1 MLRRKFVLSA
11 IKASPFFLF
20 QSSLT
25 SACSLLETE
34 ETPVLT
40 DKKIIIIGAGI
51 SGLAAAKKLKAAGFT
66 VVVLES
72 QEKIG
77 GRLRTDRSLGIA
89 FDEGASWIHGP
100 KGGNPI
106 TAIASQAGATT
117 YLTDDD
123 SLRIYDQSGKEYNTD
138 LLDAEYD
145 LFEAALTAVR
155 KAGTDNQSFEAI
167 FNSLY
172 PEKGKERLWKYM
184 LSAYLEF
191 DSGGDISNLSSKYFY
206 DDEEFPGADV
216 IITNGYDK
224 VAEFLGKGLDIKLN
238 SRVTEINYG
247 AAKPFVKAGGTTYE
261 ADYILVTVPLGV
273 LKNKSI
279 AFSPALPSDKI
290 KAIENTQMGNVNKF
304 LLVWKSSF
312 WDANTQYIGY
322 TPETKGKF
330 NYFMNVNKFLPSSNA
345 LMTFAFGKYAT
356 QTETMSDAQITTEI
370 MSHLKSIYGNNISNP
385 IQFLRTKWGSNINS
399 FGSYSFATNGSGALN
414 FDTLS
419 NAVSNKLFFAGE
431 HTESDYRGT
440 VHGAYLSGIREAD
453 KIIDL

>member
-34 ETPVLT
+34 TPVLT
-40 DKKIIIIGAGI
+40 DKKIIVIGAGI
-51 SGLAAAKKLKAAGFT
+51 AGLAAAKKLKENGFT
-66 VVVLES
+66 VLVLES

-77 GRLRTDRSLGIA
+77 GRLRTDRSIGIA

-106 TAIASQAGATT
+106 TALATQAGAST
-117 YLTDDD
+117 YLTDDE

-138 LLDAEYD
+138 LLDTEYD

-155 KAGTDNQSFEAI
+155 KAGSENQSFEAI

-191 DSGGDISNLSSKYFY
+191 DTGGDISNLSSKYFY
-206 DDEEFPGADV
+206 DDEEFSGADV

-238 SRVTEINYG
+238 TRVTEINYG
-247 AAKPFVKAGGTTYE
+247 AEKPFVKAGGITYE

-279 AFSPALPSDKI
+279 AFSPALPSDKT

-312 WDANTQYIGY
+312 WDATTQYIGY

-370 MSHLKSIYGNNISNP
+370 MSHLKSIYGNNISSP

-399 FGSYSFATNGSGALN
+399 FGSYSFATNGSGSLN

-431 HTESDYRGT
+431 HTERDYRGT

>member
-11 IKASPFFLF
+11 IKATPFFLF

-34 ETPVLT
+34 VTPVIT

-66 VVVLES
+66 VVVLEA
-72 QEKIG
+72 QEKAG
-77 GRLRTDRSLGIA
+77 GRLRTDRSIGIA

-100 KGGNPI
+100 KGNPI
-106 TAIASQAGATT
+106 TAIASQAGAST
-117 YLTDDD
+117 YLTDDE
-123 SLRIYDQSGKEYNTD
+123 SLKIYDQNGKEYNTD

-155 KAGTDNQSFEAI
+155 KAGTENQSFEAI

-191 DSGGDISNLSSKYFY
+191 DTGGDISNLSSRYFY
-206 DDEEFPGADV
+206 DDEEFSGADV

-224 VAEFLGKGLDIKLN
+224 LTEYLGKGLDIKLN
-238 SRVTEINYG
+238 TRVTEINYG
-247 AAKPFVKAGGTTYE
+247 VEKPIVKAGGITYE

-279 AFSPALPSDKI
+279 AFSPALPSEKT
-290 KAIENTQMGNVNKF
+290 KAITNTQIGNVNKL

-312 WDANTQYIGY
+312 WEPSVQYIGY

-330 NYFMNVNKFLPSSNA
+330 NYFMNMNKFLPSSNA

-356 QTETMSDAQITTEI
+356 QTETMSDTQITTEI
-370 MSHLKSIYGNNISNP
+370 MSHLKSIYGNNISTP
-385 IQFLRTKWGSNINS
+385 IQFLRTKWGSNINT
-399 FGSYSFATNGSGALN
+399 FGSYSFATNGTGSTD
-414 FDTLS
+414 FETLS
-419 NAVSNKLFFAGE
+419 NPVNNKLFFAGE
-431 HTESDYRGT
+431 HTETDYRGT
-440 VHGAYLSGIREAD
+440 VHGAYLSGIREAER
-453 KIIDL
+453 IIDL

>member
-34 ETPVLT
+34 TPVLT

-51 SGLAAAKKLKAAGFT
+51 SGLAAAKKLKTAGFT

-77 GRLRTDRSLGIA
+77 GRLRTDRSIGIA

-106 TAIASQAGATT
+106 TAIASQAGAST
-117 YLTDDD
+117 YLTDDE

-138 LLDAEYD
+138 LLDTEYD

-155 KAGTDNQSFEAI
+155 KAGTENQSFEAI

-191 DSGGDISNLSSKYFY
+191 DTGGDISNLSSKYFY
-206 DDEEFPGADV
+206 DDEEFSGADV

-238 SRVTEINYG
+238 SRVTEINY
-247 AAKPFVKAGGTTYE
+247 AAEKPFVKANGITYE

-279 AFSPALPSDKI
+279 AFSPALPGEKT

-312 WDANTQYIGY
+312 WDATTQYIGY

-399 FGSYSFATNGSGALN
+399 FGSYSFATNGSGSVN

-431 HTESDYRGT
+431 HTERDYRGT